1 MRWGLNAGCNFFMDK
16 CLTPGTTPAIVSG
29 GENYFCND
37 VLQAG
42 CTANSLG
49 MGECGI
55 YDGNTDIPSYMQYW
69 TDDATKGGGLGAYGV
84 GSDFCPYIPV
94 CRLFFF
100 IIPLLILKPYRPQKI
115 VGSQLNLAT
124 RVASLGRLLLQH
136 LVASHQHL
144 PRVAHKRRIPVCGS
158 QACSQLIL
166 LLLCATDGASCLQ
179 YECTATELRI
189 YILNPTGSNNAG
201 ES

>member
-94 CRLFFF
+94 CRLFHH
-100 IIPLLILKPYRPQKI
+100 PLANTETIQATKDCRFTTQSGDTSGKFGETASATSRCFASTLTKS
-115 VGSQLNLAT
+115 GSQETNPCMWLT
-124 RVASLGRLLLQH
+124 SLLTTDI
-136 LVASHQHL
+136 A
-144 PRVAHKRRIPVCGS
+144 AAVCYRWS
-158 QACSQLIL
+158 
-166 LLLCATDGASCLQ
+166 
-179 YECTATELRI
+179 
-189 YILNPTGSNNAG
+189 
-201 ES
+201 